1 MKRAAAAALAL
12 LAWASALAQY
22 PERPIR
28 FIVPQA
34 AGSATDNVV
43 RLLAPEMA
51 KQLNQQVIV
60 ENRPGGALTIGIDA
74 TAKAPPDGY
83 TIGMGPVGAMAITRH
98 MVAKLPYDIERDL
111 QPIAIVSRGHIL
123 LAVSPCSSIRS
134 VQDLIDQAKKNPGKL
149 TNASSSNGSPG
160 HVAGELFKYMTGTQ
174 IIHVPYK
181 GGAMAI
187 NDLIAGHVQMMW
199 ESVNSIGPHARS
211 GRVRAIAI
219 GSPQRSSGFP
229 DIPTIAET
237 VPGYEATTWSGVIA
251 PAGLPRPI
259 VDKLNSAVNAAI
271 RSPLFRERFEAN
283 GDESGGGS
291 PEEFAE
297 LIRKDSMRWADVVKR
312 SGARID

>member
-1 MKRAAAAALAL
+1 
-12 LAWASALAQY
+12 
-22 PERPIR
+22 
-28 FIVPQA
+28 
-34 AGSATDNVV
+34 
-43 RLLAPEMA
+43 
-51 KQLNQQVIV
+51 
-60 ENRPGGALTIGIDA
+60 
-74 TAKAPPDGY
+74 
-83 TIGMGPVGAMAITRH
+83 MAITRH
-98 MVAKLPYDIERDL
+98 MVARLPYDIERDL
-111 QPIAIVSRGHIL
+111 QPIALVSRGHIL
-123 LAVSPCSSIRS
+123 LAVAPSSSIRT
-134 VQDLIDQAKKNPGKL
+134 VQDLISEAKKAPGKL

-259 VDKLNSAVNAAI
+259 VDKLNAAVNAAI

-283 GDESGGGS
+283 GDESGGGT